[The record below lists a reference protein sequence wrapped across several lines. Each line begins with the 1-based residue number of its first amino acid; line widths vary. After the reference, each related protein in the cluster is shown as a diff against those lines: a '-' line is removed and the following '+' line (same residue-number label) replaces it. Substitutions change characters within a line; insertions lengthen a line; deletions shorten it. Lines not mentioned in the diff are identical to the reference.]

1 LENRLKVNWKMKKV
15 EYPFMVLQD
24 PQMNIAR
31 MMDGVKKMYGLKGTD
46 SPLSGIWNDKIGR

>member
-1 LENRLKVNWKMKKV
+1 MKKV